1 MEQYVLQTPRPS
13 FKPVRRLVLLKH
25 IYFNIFLMKYF
36 LFFCGLLIA
45 CSSFFVQDDPAA
57 PILWQK
63 KSLRWKNFRDVP
75 DSQGP
80 HAKSLAVT
88 NSRLEQRYYRVG
100 NELHFI
106 IAAWFNPNKSW
117 VRDGVSGAR
126 YSDEVLSHEQHH
138 FDMCELY
145 ARKIR
150 RYLSTA
156 VFTEA
161 TYKKEIPELF
171 KTFHT
176 QYRAE
181 QNKYDSELKERVY
194 RQDEWTE
201 SIDVAMKELKTFTDT
216 AVIVKI
222 Q

>member
-1 MEQYVLQTPRPS
+1 
-13 FKPVRRLVLLKH
+13 
-25 IYFNIFLMKYF
+25 MKYI
-36 LFFCGLLIA
+36 LFFAGILIVCA
-45 CSSFFVQDDPAA
+45 SFFVQDRGA

-63 KSLRWKNFRDVP
+63 KSLRWRNFRDVP
-75 DSQGP
+75 DSVGP

-88 NSRLEQRYYRVG
+88 SSRLEQRYYRVG

-106 IAAWFNPNKSW
+106 VAAWFNPNKSW
-117 VRDGVSGAR
+117 VRDWVASSQR
-126 YSDEVLSHEQHH
+126 MSDQVLNHEQHH

-150 RYLSTA
+150 RYLSKA

-161 TYKKEIPELF
+161 TYEKEIPELF

-181 QNKYDSELKERVY
+181 QNKYDSELKDKVY
-194 RQDEWTE
+194 RLDEWTE
-201 SIDVAMKELKTFTDT
+201 SIDIE
-216 AVIVKI
+216 
-222 Q
+222 